1 MHIEAKNKETYEAP
15 AILEVELNVAGI
27 VCQSGGL
34 SNYNREDEEDW

>member
-1 MHIEAKNKETYEAP
+1 MKTKNKETYEAP

-34 SNYNREDEEDW
+34 QNYNREDSDEW